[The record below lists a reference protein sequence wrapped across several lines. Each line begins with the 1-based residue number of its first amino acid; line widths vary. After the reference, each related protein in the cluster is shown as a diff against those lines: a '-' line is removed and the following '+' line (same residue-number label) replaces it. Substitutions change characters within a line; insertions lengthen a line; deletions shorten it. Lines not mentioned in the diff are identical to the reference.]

1 MSDQTQSADA
11 RPVSPFEYW
20 QESLSAWKDFSQR
33 AGAIWMQQASRAGVK
48 TNQGDAETETL
59 TADFLRTF
67 SDFNLRRWQNAARV
81 LEAMPDWMSAPSLV
95 NGGAITDW
103 FDQFRRDHA
112 PTQTT
117 PHEHIAARTEPALS
131 APVSLSAPDGKADDL
146 TQIKGIGPKLRERL
160 NQLGIYHFTQIA
172 KWSAPE
178 TAWVEDALSFKGRAT
193 REKWVMQ
200 ARKFSANGA
209 ATLH

>member
-1 MSDQTQSADA
+1 MSNPSSNQDD
-11 RPVSPFEYW
+11 RPITPLEYW

-33 AGAIWMQQASRAGVK
+33 AGTILMQQASRTGAT
-48 TNQGDAETETL
+48 TNQGDDATETR
-59 TADFLRTF
+59 TADFLRTL
-67 SDFNLRRWQNAARV
+67 SDYNSRRWQNTARV
-81 LEAMPDWMSAPSLV
+81 LDAMPDWMKAPSLI

-103 FDQFRRDHA
+103 FDQFRRDRA
-112 PTQTT
+112 PTQAT
-117 PHEHIAARTEPALS
+117 PRETIAARPEPALS

-146 TQIKGIGPKLRERL
+146 TRIKGIGPKLREGL

-172 KWSAPE
+172 KWSATE

>member
-1 MSDQTQSADA
+1 MSNPIPNQDD
-11 RPVSPFEYW
+11 RPITPLEYW

-33 AGAIWMQQASRAGVK
+33 AGAILKQQSSRTGAA
-48 TNQGDAETETL
+48 TNQGDGATETR
-59 TADFLRTF
+59 TADFLRTL
-67 SDFNLRRWQNAARV
+67 SDYNSRRWQNTARV
-81 LEAMPDWMSAPSLV
+81 LDAMPDWMKAPSLV

-103 FDQFRRDHA
+103 FDQFRRDRT
-112 PTQTT
+112 PTQAT
-117 PHEHIAARTEPALS
+117 PREGIAARSEPALS

-146 TQIKGIGPKLRERL
+146 TRIKGIGPKLREGL

-172 KWSAPE
+172 KWSALE